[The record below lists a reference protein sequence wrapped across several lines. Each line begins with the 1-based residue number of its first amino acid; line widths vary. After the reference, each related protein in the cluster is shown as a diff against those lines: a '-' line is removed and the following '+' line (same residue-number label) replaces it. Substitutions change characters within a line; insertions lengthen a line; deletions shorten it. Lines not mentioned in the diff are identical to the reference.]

1 MIYKPEHI
9 VDLESGAI
17 VAAAVRPGDA
27 GDTEDLSSRMM
38 DAVELVEEMYSPEH
52 EEGAS
57 RVKDLTGD
65 KGYHRPGKLGTI
77 QEAAGIRTIIGD
89 PKRRTPPAREP

>member
-1 MIYKPEHI
+1 
-9 VDLESGAI
+9 
-17 VAAAVRPGDA
+17 
-27 GDTEDLSSRMM
+27 
-38 DAVELVEEMYSPEH
+38 MYGH
-52 EEGAS
+52 EQEGGAS